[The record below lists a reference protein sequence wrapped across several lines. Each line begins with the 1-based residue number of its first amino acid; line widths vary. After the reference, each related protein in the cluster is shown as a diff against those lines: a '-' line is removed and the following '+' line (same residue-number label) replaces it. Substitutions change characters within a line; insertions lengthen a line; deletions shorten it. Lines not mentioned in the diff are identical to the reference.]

1 MDLCEAGRF
10 SFFELISEDPMC
22 KGVFAVQDEGSGFS
36 IAKEPGENV
45 VCHEHA
51 SRIGAVTSAGSSVME
66 GVKRLK
72 VEHVEG
78 SLTNSIN
85 EKLGRFKITSM

>member
-1 MDLCEAGRF
+1 VDLCEAGRF

-78 SLTNSIN
+78 SFTNSIN
-85 EKLGRFKITSM
+85 EKLGRF